1 MITHKLVLA
10 AFCLMVMPVCA
21 ETSSRA
27 SSRGEK
33 RAHVGA
39 IGKSVD
45 TTPYN
50 NNLNYNSQFTVEQD
64 VYDSGFGTYYSPTIS
79 TTPIS
84 NQLGSLGV
92 SLSGQNISITPSS
105 PAVYLNVAA
114 LLNIT
119 NNIGISVGSMNG
131 IYATRLTRQT
141 VQEIQSFH
149 YTTMVFSLKE
159 LGLSFDIG
167 PYYMNKQMSSIQD
180 AQGNSYNMKGLTM
193 GFNYTSPTWNLNA
206 SYITGYSNIGG
217 LNLDIGYNINRFQPY
232 LGFGFA
238 TSPPTTDPNAD
249 PSADPSTWA
258 TVSLPVS
265 WYWASGVSINF

>member
-1 MITHKLVLA
+1 MIIHKLILA
-10 AFCLMVMPVCA
+10 IFCLTIMPPVVWA
-21 ETSSRA
+21 KTSSK
-27 SSRGEK
+27 SKKHE
-33 RAHVGA
+33 HVGA

-45 TTPYN
+45 TTPYIN
-50 NNLNYNSQFTVEQD
+50 DENYNSQFTVEQD

-79 TTPIS
+79 TTPIN
-84 NQLGSLGV
+84 NQLGSLGI
-92 SLSGQNISITPSS
+92 SLSGQNISLTPSS
-105 PAVYLNVAA
+105 PAVYLNVAV

-119 NNIGISVGSMNG
+119 GNIGVSIGSMNG
-131 IYATRLTRQT
+131 IYATRLTSQT

-149 YTTMVFSLKE
+149 YATMVFSLKE

-193 GFNYTSPTWNLNA
+193 GLGYTSKTWNLST
-206 SYITGYSNIGG
+206 SYITGHSNIGG
-217 LNLDIGYNINRFQPY
+217 LNFDIGYNINRFQPY

-249 PSADPSTWA
+249 PDADPSTWA

-265 WYWASGVSINF
+265 WYWASGISVNF